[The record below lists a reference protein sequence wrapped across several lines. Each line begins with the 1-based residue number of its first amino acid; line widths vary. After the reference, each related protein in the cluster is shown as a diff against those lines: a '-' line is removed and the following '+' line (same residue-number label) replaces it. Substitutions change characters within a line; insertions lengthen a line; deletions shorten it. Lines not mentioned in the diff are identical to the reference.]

1 MTCLVAD
8 ANPRVQA
15 DQAADRRLR
24 DIVLVAAEV
33 LTHDR
38 SRSGGWLAAG
48 AYSIWGLFPL
58 YWKLI
63 EDVPAMQLIAHRI
76 VWSFLVLIPV
86 ALSRAAR
93 GAAVR
98 TEDDSPSRGRI
109 VALYALAGALIA
121 VNWFLYVWAVN
132 HDFIV
137 ETSLGY
143 FITPLV
149 SVLLGVVILGERLR
163 RWQWVA
169 VLFAAAGVAYLTWS
183 YGTLP
188 WIAVGLAL
196 SFGTYGF
203 VKKKAPYPALLGLTI
218 ETGTLLLPAIA
229 YLLLAE
235 RAGVGAFGHTSATT
249 TFLMAASGIVTT
261 VPLLMF
267 ATAAQRVPLSLLGII
282 QYISPTLQ
290 FVIGVF
296 VYDEP
301 FSRQQLIGFSLV
313 WCALGVFGTESATH
327 ARRLRPALTA
337 SS

>member
-1 MTCLVAD
+1 MTCLAAD
-8 ANPRVQA
+8 AIPRAQA
-15 DQAADRRLR
+15 DQAAERRLR
-24 DIVLVAAEV
+24 GIVLVAAEV
-33 LTHDR
+33 LTHDG

-48 AYSIWGLFPL
+48 AYSIWGLFPI

-76 VWSFLVLIPV
+76 IWSFLVLIPV
-86 ALSRAAR
+86 ALSRR
-93 GAAVR
+93 SHGSPVR
-98 TEDDSPSRGRI
+98 TEGDLPPRGRI

-149 SVLLGVVILGERLR
+149 SVLIGVVILGEQLR

-169 VLFAAAGVAYLTWS
+169 VGFAAAGVAYLTRS
-183 YGTLP
+183 YGALP

-203 VKKKAPYPALLGLTI
+203 VKKKAPYPALPGLTI
-218 ETGTLLLPAIA
+218 ETGTLFVPALA

-235 RAGVGAFGHTSATT
+235 RAGVGAFGHASAAA
-249 TFLMAASGIVTT
+249 TFLMAGSGIVTT

-313 WCALGVFGTESATH
+313 WGALAVFGIESATH
-327 ARRLRPALTA
+327 ARRSRPALSA

>member
-1 MTCLVAD
+1 
-8 ANPRVQA
+8 
-15 DQAADRRLR
+15 
-24 DIVLVAAEV
+24 

-48 AYSIWGLFPL
+48 AYSIWGLFPI

-76 VWSFLVLIPV
+76 IWSFLVLIPV
-86 ALSRAAR
+86 ALGRRSR
-93 GAAVR
+93 GASVY
-98 TEDDSPSRGRI
+98 TGGDLPSHGRI
-109 VALYALAGALIA
+109 VAVYALAGALIA

-143 FITPLV
+143 FITPLI
-149 SVLLGVVILGERLR
+149 SVLIGVVILGERLR

-169 VLFAAAGVAYLTWS
+169 VAFAAAGVAYLTWS
-183 YGTLP
+183 YSALP

-218 ETGTLLLPAIA
+218 ETGTLFIPAIV

-235 RAGVGAFGHTSATT
+235 RASIGAFGHTSGVATV
-249 TFLMAASGIVTT
+249 LMAGSGIVTT

-301 FSRQQLIGFSLV
+301 FSQQQLIGFSLV
-313 WCALGVFGTESATH
+313 WCALVVFGTESVAH
-327 ARRLRPALTA
+327 ARRLRPAITV